1 MLTENKEILL
11 KDFNNKA
18 MDSLINFWND
28 KVRQKSF
35 LDVQNI
41 YLIVSDIDK
50 MIKVFEA
57 KRLKKKGA
65 KITMKK
71 ELYTVFESNNCDN
84 TVRASLPIHYI
95 KKKIY
100 DNITETEETI
110 ITITTETYEV
120 SDPKTGLKPL
130 EEGKEEEEYDE
141 DLENNKKDKISNYY
155 SNRLNSSNNLL
166 VYEFQVNDDGDEDSD
181 EKKILR
187 LSKKAVTVGGGLNN
201 LQSNGFEYQEELENI
216 NFIIKM
222 KKLTS
227 FINFIDIDLF
237 LQYIA
242 LEKNFFENLAD
253 DKTLIE
259 GFCLQYQTFIFPR
272 TLISKIISCF
282 EFFFSHSEIIEEK
295 TENEEDEKE
304 HNNAN
309 EKREEDEENLV
320 QRRKNTLKIKK
331 ISESAVYVDGN
342 VKIPF
347 GLIDLICTFINIHN
361 IYYHNELPN
370 DVISKIYSFLKKLK
384 GINEIKG
391 KYHDKIEM
399 AEDELKDYETA
410 LKNGDP
416 ININSQLSSSDGGF
430 DSEKE
435 EDKKERKDSNTERA
449 EKKSKVKLPK
459 AGTFSSQS
467 FKLNNLELKNKSE
480 FMNIYSDQ
488 KKKEEDK
495 SYEFDLLKYKP
506 EDIAYELTRVNY
518 TLYLRV
524 QIKEFLKGVFNGK
537 DKFKLSP
544 NICHIIKRFNTISAW
559 VVEEILAYDH
569 AEKRSQILL
578 TFIKVCA
585 ILEKIG
591 NFDDCLSILTGLTNF
606 NINKLQKTW
615 GHIKSLDLKQFRGLK
630 RLLSFEDN
638 WKILRTEIDKK
649 IEEKKFFIPYLGY
662 YTKRIM
668 YLEEMGPYIKKGT
681 SLMNIEKILEI
692 YKVLQNFYKLREVK
706 NKYHCSNENI
716 RKELYLL
723 QCLDPSNEDFMIQ
736 TANLLEPKFILSN
749 KKLNTKRR
757 TKTDTNFWNNI
768 NKTDII

>member
-1 MLTENKEILL
+1 M
-11 KDFNNKA
+11 
-18 MDSLINFWND
+18 
-28 KVRQKSF
+28 
-35 LDVQNI
+35 
-41 YLIVSDIDK
+41 
-50 MIKVFEA
+50 
-57 KRLKKKGA
+57 
-65 KITMKK
+65 
-71 ELYTVFESNNCDN
+71 
-84 TVRASLPIHYI
+84 
-95 KKKIY
+95 
-100 DNITETEETI
+100 
-110 ITITTETYEV
+110 
-120 SDPKTGLKPL
+120 
-130 EEGKEEEEYDE
+130 
-141 DLENNKKDKISNYY
+141 
-155 SNRLNSSNNLL
+155 
-166 VYEFQVNDDGDEDSD
+166 
-181 EKKILR
+181 
-187 LSKKAVTVGGGLNN
+187 
-201 LQSNGFEYQEELENI
+201 
-216 NFIIKM
+216 
-222 KKLTS
+222 
-227 FINFIDIDLF
+227 
-237 LQYIA
+237 
-242 LEKNFFENLAD
+242 
-253 DKTLIE
+253 
-259 GFCLQYQTFIFPR
+259 
-272 TLISKIISCF
+272 
-282 EFFFSHSEIIEEK
+282 
-295 TENEEDEKE
+295 
-304 HNNAN
+304 
-309 EKREEDEENLV
+309 
-320 QRRKNTLKIKK
+320 
-331 ISESAVYVDGN
+331 DGN

-347 GLIDLICTFINIHN
+347 GLIDLLCTFINIHN
-361 IYYHNELPN
+361 TYYHNELPN
-370 DVISKIYSFLKKLK
+370 DVISKIYAFLKKLK

-416 ININSQLSSSDGGF
+416 ITLNSQLSSSDGGF

-435 EDKKERKDSNTERA
+435 EDKKERKDSNTERV

-459 AGTFSSQS
+459 AGTFSSQT

-495 SYEFDLLKYKP
+495 LYEFDLLKYKP

-524 QIKEFLKGVFNGK
+524 EIKEFLKGVFNGK

-544 NICHIIKRFNTISAW
+544 NICQIIKRFNTISAW

-578 TFIKVCA
+578 TFIKICA

-615 GHIKSLDLKQFRGLK
+615 GHIKTLDLKQFRGLK

-736 TANLLEPKFILSN
+736 TSNLLEPKFILSN

-757 TKTDTNFWNNI
+757 TKTDTNFWTNI